1 MESAALKRLATVFVL
16 MLSCAVGGA
25 AQSRSKR
32 RTPAPRPPSLITIH
46 QIDFRNYAFPLNG
59 RSYRLIDGFY
69 AENTAPGV
77 QWALGLVDGPYYG
90 DLTGDK
96 NEEVAFVLRYGQVN
110 APASAE
116 VRVYTLRDGQ
126 VALLATLP
134 VAENT
139 GCQLDHY
146 IKIEDGMLWV
156 ERLYG
161 SAQYCDYTEVTQY
174 RWDGRELMPVG
185 AAVRGQCRCM

>member
-1 MESAALKRLATVFVL
+1 
-16 MLSCAVGGA
+16 MLSCAAGVA

-32 RTPAPRPPSLITIH
+32 RTPAPRQPSLITIH
-46 QIDFRNYAFPLNG
+46 QIDFRNYSFPLNG

-116 VRVYTLRDGQ
+116 ARVYTLRDGQ

-134 VAENT
+134 VADT
-139 GCQLDHY
+139 VGCQLDHY
-146 IKIEDGMLWV
+146 IKIEDGMLTV

-161 SAQYCDYTEVTQY
+161 SGQRCDYTEATQY

>member
-1 MESAALKRLATVFVL
+1 MKRLVTALVL

-32 RTPAPRPPSLITIH
+32 RASAPPQPSLITIH
-46 QIDFRNYAFPLNG
+46 QIDFRNYTFPLNG

-69 AENTAPGV
+69 AENTVPGA

-110 APASAE
+110 APATAE
-116 VRVYTLRDGQ
+116 ARVYTLRNGQ

-134 VAENT
+134 VVENVS
-139 GCQLDHY
+139 CQLDHY
-146 IKIEDGMLWV
+146 IKIEDGMLTV

-161 SAQYCDYTEVTQY
+161 SGQRCDYTEVTQY
-174 RWDGRELMPVG
+174 RWDGRGLMPVG
-185 AAVRGQCRCM
+185 VPVRGQCRCM